1 MEESSHER
9 CLGVHISN
17 VLGGWGY
24 QIDRGN
30 KSILSKCGSILNDL
44 QKLGKYMSFKRRLNV
59 GKSYMSKLLFGAL
72 YISFIIIIAV
82 PQI

>member
-24 QIDRGN
+24 SIDKGN
-30 KSILSKCGSILNDL
+30 KSILSKCGRRLYTL
-44 QKLGKYMSFKRRLNV
+44 QKLGKYISFKRRPHCTR
-59 GKSYMSKLLFGAL
+59 YLLMGSVF
-72 YISFIIIIAV
+72 
-82 PQI
+82 QN